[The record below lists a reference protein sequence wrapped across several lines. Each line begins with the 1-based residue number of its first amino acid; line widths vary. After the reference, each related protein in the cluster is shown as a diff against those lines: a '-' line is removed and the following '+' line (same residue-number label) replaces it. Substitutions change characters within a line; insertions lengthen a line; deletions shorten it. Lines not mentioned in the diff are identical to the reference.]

1 MIKDSLLIKNGRVID
16 PASRTDG
23 IKDILCCGNRI
34 ISVDSGI
41 NEKASKV
48 IDASGCIVMPGL
60 VDMHVHLREPGR
72 EDKESVSSGTAA
84 AARGGVT
91 SVLAMPNTE
100 PAIDSAENVALLK
113 KIIRCGAR
121 VNVFISSA
129 ITRERQG
136 KELVAFDLLKKSG
149 AAAFSDDG
157 CSVDSGELLLKALV
171 KSRDKGFL
179 IICHC
184 EDRKLSAGGAVN
196 LGPVSTRMGL
206 KGISAE
212 SEYRRVERDISL
224 AAKARA
230 RVHIAHVSCAESVEI
245 IARAKKKG
253 IRVTAETAPH
263 YFSLTE
269 EAVLGYDTN
278 MKMNPPLR
286 RREDL
291 EAVKRGLREGII
303 DAIASD
309 HAPHTE
315 NEKEVEFHLA
325 EFGVTGLETELS
337 VAVTELIN
345 GGVLDWRGLA
355 EKMSLNP
362 SSILGIKKGTLSEGA
377 DADAVIFS
385 PREEWVVNAEDFA
398 SKSRNSSFLGKK
410 LQGRVRYTVCS
421 GKVIYAAE

>member
-1 MIKDSLLIKNGRVID
+1 MD

-23 IKDILCCGNRI
+23 VRDVF
-34 ISVDSGI
+34 ISAGKIAGLAPGI
-41 NEKASKV
+41 EEKASRV

-72 EDKESVSSGTAA
+72 EDKESVASGTAA
-84 AARGGVT
+84 AAKGGVT
-91 SVLAMPNTE
+91 SVLAMPNTD
-100 PAIDSAENVALLK
+100 PSIDSVENVALLK
-113 KIIRCGAR
+113 RIIRCGAR

-129 ITRERQG
+129 ITKGRQG
-136 KELVAFDLLKKSG
+136 REPVAFDLLKKSG
-149 AAAFSDDG
+149 AIAFSDDG
-157 CSVDSGELLLKALV
+157 ASVDSPEILLKALV
-171 KSRDKGFL
+171 KSREKGFL
-179 IICHC
+179 VICHS
-184 EDRKLSAGGAVN
+184 EDRRLSAGGTVN
-196 LGPVSTRMGL
+196 LGPVSTRLGL

-224 AAKARA
+224 AARAKA

-253 IRVTAETAPH
+253 IQVTAETAPH

-291 EAVKRGLREGII
+291 EAVKNGLREGII
-303 DAIASD
+303 DAVASD

-315 NEKEVEFHLA
+315 NEKEVEFNLA

-337 VAVTELIN
+337 AAVTELVG
-345 GGVLDWRGLA
+345 GGVLDWQGLA
-355 EKMSLNP
+355 EKMSFSP
-362 SSILGIKKGTLSEGA
+362 ASILGIRKGRLCKGA
-377 DADAVIFS
+377 DADVVVIS
-385 PREEWVVNAEDFA
+385 PGEEWVVKKEDFV
-398 SKSRNSSFLGKK
+398 SRSANSAFLGKK
-410 LQGRVRYTVCS
+410 LKGRVRYTVCS
-421 GKVIYAAE
+421 GEIAYAAE